1 MDSSNPKYL
10 RILVIIN
17 GKKRLSVVNEQL
29 LNTLSSDPN
38 IQLETHHTTAPLN
51 AINHV
56 QLNLCDDDTVICVG
70 GDGTCNE
77 VLNGI
82 MLSKRSNI
90 KLAILPDGTGND
102 FVRVTTGINAEFVE
116 RVQKGLGELID
127 VGKVSGKEGLSRY
140 FLNIAGFGLD
150 GKVVEIMDRQRA
162 NGFGG
167 AMSYSSAIIRGFFAY
182 KKPNIQLT
190 ADEFEY
196 NGKTLL
202 VAFCNGSTYAN
213 GIKISPDSRVNDG
226 KMEVCVFGDVSI
238 WHYIKYLG
246 KLKRGIKI
254 DHPEVRYYSA
264 SKVLVK
270 SQKSLPGQL
279 DGEYHS
285 FDGAEIEI
293 LGNKLTLINELVT

>member
-17 GKKRLSVVNEQL
+17 GKKRLSAVNEQIL
-29 LNTLSSDPN
+29 KTLSSDPN
-38 IQLETHHTTAPLN
+38 IQVDTHHTTAPLN

-82 MLSKRSNI
+82 ILSKRSNI

-102 FVRVTTGINAEFVE
+102 FVRVTKGINAEFVE

-127 VGKVSGKEGLSRY
+127 VGKVSGKEGVSRY

-182 KKPNIQLT
+182 KKPNIELV
-190 ADEFEY
+190 ADGFEY
-196 NGKTLL
+196 RGKTLL
-202 VAFCNGSTYAN
+202 VAFCNGNTYAN
-213 GIKISPDSRVNDG
+213 GIKISPDSKVNDG

-254 DHPEVRYYSA
+254 DHPEVHYYQGNRVSVFSEKA
-264 SKVLVK
+264 LA
-270 SQKSLPGQL
+270 GQL

-285 FDGAEIEI
+285 FDQAEVE
-293 LGNKLTLINELVT
+293 LLTNKINLINALN

>member
-1 MDSSNPKYL
+1 MNSSNPKFL

-17 GKKRLSVVNEQL
+17 GKKKLSVVNRQILDVLDQTPEVQL
-29 LNTLSSDPN
+29 D
-38 IQLETHHTTAPLN
+38 IHRTTAPLD

-56 QLNLCDDDTVICVG
+56 QLNLRDDDTLICVG

-77 VLNGI
+77 VLNGLV
-82 MLSKRSNI
+82 LSRRKDV

-102 FVRVTTGINAEFVE
+102 FIRVTEPINESIIE
-116 RVQKGLGELID
+116 RIIKQDFDQID
-127 VGKVSGKEGLSRY
+127 IGKVSNKGGVNRY

-182 KKPNIQLT
+182 KKPKIELVGD
-190 ADEFEY
+190 AFEY
-196 NGKTLL
+196 KGKTLL
-202 VAFCNGSTYAN
+202 VAFCNGNTYAN

-238 WHYIKYLG
+238 WHYLKYLG
-246 KLKRGIKI
+246 KLKRGVKI
-254 DHPEVRYYSA
+254 DHPEVHYFQGNNVSVVSEGPLA
-264 SKVLVK
+264 
-270 SQKSLPGQL
+270 GQL

-285 FDGAEIEI
+285 FDQSEVELRI
-293 LGNKLTLINELVT
+293 NKINLINALA